1 MTAAWQAFEEKSHS
15 LLGLFLNA
23 PLHCTKKAP
32 ISQGEYSPF
41 GNPRIVYKLN
51 LGSMSYTVLHLE
63 KAKGNDSGMS
73 AHIER
78 TVHPKNADAS
88 RTYLNKEMIA
98 YPEGIKNRTSAI
110 QNRLDNANLKR
121 KIGTNQVRAIRVM
134 LSGTHETMKAIEKNK
149 QLGKW
154 CKDNLHW
161 LKETFGE
168 ENLVSAVLHMDEKTP
183 HIHATI
189 IPIVTGERRKA
200 KKDSNPLIYKKK
212 NSNANRLCA
221 DDVMA
226 RNKLK
231 HYQNTY
237 AAAMAKYGLRRGIEG
252 SEAKHISTSEYYR
265 NLHEKNQQ
273 LEQEKNQKQSELKA
287 IEKNISSKRI
297 VENFANAIT
306 GSKTKKLEQENEQ
319 MKKEINI
326 LKIHNDREKGKMQES
341 VSKLENTLEKQNKV
355 FDKVFKYHPEIK
367 DSLPIIVEC
376 EKMGLLPELIRT
388 LLEKQELHISGEIYS
403 SRHFKSFRVESLK
416 LSIEYDKAE
425 KSKILKIENVQSQKW
440 LEEKYKESLKV
451 NSIKNNEITINRL
464 KR

>member
-1 MTAAWQAFEEKSHS
+1 
-15 LLGLFLNA
+15 
-23 PLHCTKKAP
+23 
-32 ISQGEYSPF
+32 
-41 GNPRIVYKLN
+41 
-51 LGSMSYTVLHLE
+51 MSYTVLHLE

-88 RTYLNKEMIA
+88 RSHLNKEMIA

-121 KIGTNQVRAIRVM
+121 KIGTNQVRAIRIM

-149 QLGKW
+149 QLGNW

-200 KKDSNPLIYKKK
+200 KKDSNPQTYKKK

-265 NLHEKNQQ
+265 NLHEQNQK
-273 LEQEKNQKQSELKA
+273 LEQKKNQKQSELKT
-287 IEKNISSKRI
+287 IEKNISSKKVI
-297 VENFANAIT
+297 ESFTNVLT
-306 GSKTKKLEQENEQ
+306 GSKTKRLEKENEQ
-319 MKKEINI
+319 MKSKLNTINTS
-326 LKIHNDREKGKMQES
+326 NDREKKKLQES
-341 VSKLENTLEKQNKV
+341 VSKLENTLEKQNMV
-355 FDKVFKYHPEIK
+355 FDKVMQYHPDINYT
-367 DSLPIIVEC
+367 LAIVIEC
-376 EKMGLLPELIRT
+376 EKMGLPPELIKT
-388 LLEKQELHISGEIYS
+388 LLEKQEIHISGEVYS
-403 SRHFKSFRVESLK
+403 SRHFKSFKIENIK

-425 KSKILKIENVQSQKW
+425 KSKILKIDNIQYQKW
-440 LEEKYKESLKV
+440 LEEKHMESLKFQTLE
-451 NSIKNNEITINRL
+451 NQEKIQKRL

>member
-1 MTAAWQAFEEKSHS
+1 
-15 LLGLFLNA
+15 
-23 PLHCTKKAP
+23 
-32 ISQGEYSPF
+32 
-41 GNPRIVYKLN
+41 
-51 LGSMSYTVLHLE
+51 MSYTVLHLE

-78 TVHPKNADAS
+78 TIHPKNADAS
-88 RTYLNKEMIA
+88 LTHLNKEMIA

-110 QNRLDNANLKR
+110 QYRLDNANLKR
-121 KIGTNQVRAIRVM
+121 KIGINQVRAIRIM

-149 QLGKW
+149 QLDNW
-154 CKDNLHW
+154 CKDNLDW
-161 LKETFGE
+161 IKETFGE

-200 KKDSNPLIYKKK
+200 KKDNNPHTYKKK

-265 NLHEKNQQ
+265 DLHLQNQQ
-273 LEQEKNQKQSELKA
+273 LEKEKNQKQSELKA

-297 VENFANAIT
+297 IENFANAIT
-306 GSKTKKLEQENEQ
+306 GSKTKKLEKENEQ

-326 LKIHNDREKGKMQES
+326 LRIDNDREKGKMQDS

-355 FDKVFKYHPEIK
+355 FDKVLKYHPEVK
-367 DSLPIIVEC
+367 DSLPIVTEC
-376 EKMGLLPELIRT
+376 EKMRLPPELIKK
-388 LLEKQELHISGEIYS
+388 LLEKQEIHISGEIYS
-403 SRHFKSFRVESLK
+403 SRYFKSFKVESLK
-416 LSIEYDKAE
+416 LSIEYDTTE
-425 KSKILKIENVQSQKW
+425 KNKILKIEGTQSQKW
-440 LEEKYKESLKV
+440 LEEKYKDSLRIS
-451 NSIKNNEITINRL
+451 NSRNEEHNHKKIR
-464 KR
+464 R

>member
-1 MTAAWQAFEEKSHS
+1 
-15 LLGLFLNA
+15 
-23 PLHCTKKAP
+23 
-32 ISQGEYSPF
+32 
-41 GNPRIVYKLN
+41 
-51 LGSMSYTVLHLE
+51 MSYTVLHLE

-78 TVHPKNADAS
+78 TIHPKNADAS
-88 RTYLNKEMIA
+88 LTHLNKEMIA

-110 QNRLDNANLKR
+110 QYRLDNANLKR
-121 KIGTNQVRAIRVM
+121 KIGINQVRAIRIM

-149 QLGKW
+149 QLDNW
-154 CKDNLHW
+154 CKDNLDW
-161 LKETFGE
+161 IKETFGE

-200 KKDSNPLIYKKK
+200 KKDNNPHTYKKK

-265 NLHEKNQQ
+265 DLHLQNQQ
-273 LEQEKNQKQSELKA
+273 LEKEKNQKQSELKA

-297 VENFANAIT
+297 IENFANAIT
-306 GSKTKKLEQENEQ
+306 GSKTKKLEKENEQ
-319 MKKEINI
+319 MKKEMNI
-326 LKIHNDREKGKMQES
+326 LRIDNDREKGKMQDS

-355 FDKVFKYHPEIK
+355 FDKVLKYHPEVK
-367 DSLPIIVEC
+367 DSLPIVTEC
-376 EKMGLLPELIRT
+376 EKMRLPPELIKK
-388 LLEKQELHISGEIYS
+388 LLEKQEIHISGEIYS
-403 SRHFKSFRVESLK
+403 SRYFKSFKVESLK
-416 LSIEYDKAE
+416 LSIEYDTTE
-425 KSKILKIENVQSQKW
+425 KNKILKIEGTQSQKW
-440 LEEKYKESLKV
+440 LEEKYKDSLRIS
-451 NSIKNNEITINRL
+451 NSRNEEHNHKKIR
-464 KR
+464 R